1 MKSKSILGFV
11 LYVND
16 IGLTRYMEDVCIKA
30 SVAANW
36 LDILKFSTLKSSF
49 CYTYKYKLI
58 IINRMSNQTK
68 IIAALLAGVAVGAVA
83 GLLLSPD
90 SGEENREELAGWFK
104 DMYRSSKEK
113 AGELAEKGK
122 NAVKSAQSKEF
133 ASATDDVEKTLG
145 V

>member
-1 MKSKSILGFV
+1 
-11 LYVND
+11 
-16 IGLTRYMEDVCIKA
+16 
-30 SVAANW
+30 
-36 LDILKFSTLKSSF
+36 
-49 CYTYKYKLI
+49 
-58 IINRMSNQTK
+58 MSNQSK

-90 SGEENREELAGWFK
+90 SGEENRDELTGWLK

-122 NAVKSAQSKEF
+122 NAVKSTQPGGF